1 MGGWFEI
8 STPILP
14 LNRHATDT
22 QLLIFGFKFSK
33 GFFDSFLLLKFRCI
47 HCISCCQFCCISCCQ
62 FCCISCCQFCC
73 ISCCQFCC
81 ISCCQFCCISCCQ
94 FCCISCCCSFKCFV
108 VVTIVVFVNVA
119 VVLQVP
125 PLQLCCDEE

>member
-47 HCISCCQFCCISCCQ
+47 HCISCCQFCCISCC
-62 FCCISCCQFCC
+62 
-73 ISCCQFCC
+73 
-81 ISCCQFCCISCCQ
+81 
-94 FCCISCCCSFKCFV
+94 CSFKCFV

-125 PLQLCCDEE
+125 PSQLCCDEE